1 MELYG
6 LLTGVPAQRK
16 LHGKD
21 LDLLSYRECPKTK
34 EKVLSYVS
42 FLSPL
47 LISPPPFYLVK
58 PGKSFRALSICTCM
72 AGAIPRDGG

>member
-16 LHGKD
+16 LHGED
-21 LDLLSYRECPKTK
+21 LDLVSYRECPKTK

-42 FLSPL
+42 FLSHPT
-47 LISPPPFYLVK
+47 S
-58 PGKSFRALSICTCM
+58 SD
-72 AGAIPRDGG
+72 DGYRP

>member
-21 LDLLSYRECPKTK
+21 LNLLSNRECQSVRKRK
-34 EKVLSYVS
+34 KKLSVMS
-42 FLSPL
+42 LSSAIQPHVTMG
-47 LISPPPFYLVK
+47 IDRRS
-58 PGKSFRALSICTCM
+58 ANLS
-72 AGAIPRDGG
+72 

>member
-21 LDLLSYRECPKTK
+21 LNLLSNRECPKTK
-34 EKVLSYVS
+34 EKVVSYVS
-42 FLSPL
+42 FLSHPTL
-47 LISPPPFYLVK
+47 
-58 PGKSFRALSICTCM
+58 
-72 AGAIPRDGG
+72 RDDGY